1 MEEVFLRLFKSENVF
16 SEYQGILSIAKKK
29 IKIKKYLH
37 GKMVRETKK
46 GEEAWVGLGNVIWW
60 LEWKFCVP

>member
-29 IKIKKYLH
+29 KKKKYLH
-37 GKMVRETKK
+37 GKMVSETKK
-46 GEEAWVGLGNVIWW
+46 GEEAWVGLGNVI
-60 LEWKFCVP
+60 